1 MAAARV
7 DWKRRRVE
15 GDQGGDVVVAA
26 SVDDD
31 GSSDHD
37 PNDDRPRHMLDSFD
51 LSLRSEELTLE
62 KRLWS
67 HEAMEIA
74 LSIRRGVVR
83 DIVWWY
89 PKIDSPSYALANCR
103 LQLPYGVHPFCVDP
117 LCCQDLLDVL
127 QDPSRW
133 REGFFSMGG
142 TTWPGYGTYPYVHAR
157 FHISAL
163 QEKKTIRVQGYA
175 NVCVLL
181 QTEPTLRRLVEEV
194 RCVLGLPGDP
204 GSAADE
210 RPRSSRVQ
218 PRGKSIRALHFI
230 RQDETQQASFTW
242 HSDAEDIK
250 EMSKRAKDI
259 QAPQDI
265 GVHIAMGLVRPAT
278 ELHPTSTAEGDAIK

>member
-37 PNDDRPRHMLDSFD
+37 PDDDRPRHMLDSFD

-103 LQLPYGVHPFCVDP
+103 LQLPYGVHPFRVDP
-117 LCCQDLLDVL
+117 LCCQDLLD
-127 QDPSRW
+127 
-133 REGFFSMGG
+133 
-142 TTWPGYGTYPYVHAR
+142 A
-157 FHISAL
+157 
-163 QEKKTIRVQGYA
+163 
-175 NVCVLL
+175 
-181 QTEPTLRRLVEEV
+181 
-194 RCVLGLPGDP
+194 
-204 GSAADE
+204 
-210 RPRSSRVQ
+210 
-218 PRGKSIRALHFI
+218 
-230 RQDETQQASFTW
+230 
-242 HSDAEDIK
+242 
-250 EMSKRAKDI
+250 
-259 QAPQDI
+259 
-265 GVHIAMGLVRPAT
+265 
-278 ELHPTSTAEGDAIK
+278 